1 MKRKTAALSP
11 NVRMALLIASGA
23 GLVVTAGGLALSP
36 VRAWAAYLTAA
47 FYFLGIALGGL
58 VVTALFNVA
67 KAGWSVVVKRV
78 PEALTAYLPIG
89 ALSMLAV
96 LAGANRLYSWLGPE
110 AHDDPILK
118 EKAAYLNLPGFAIR
132 MVVVLAIWLLFARL
146 LRRGSLA
153 QDADSQVRHTTRA
166 VALSAGFLLLFALSF
181 SVAAFDWLMSLAPHW
196 QSTIFAWYHM
206 AGVVVSGLAATILVI
221 AYLRRAGALPEANEN
236 HLHDLGKLL
245 FAMSTF
251 WAYLWVSQYLLVWYA
266 NLPEETAYYLARS
279 QGGYRFLFWCNL
291 VINWAVPFLALLP
304 RAAKRSQAQLVRVS
318 ALLLVGRFVDVYLQ
332 VAPPV
337 LPDHPGIGFLE
348 VGALMMLGGVFVL
361 ACERALAKTPL
372 IARGDPYLGES
383 LHHAQ

>member
-11 NVRMALLIASGA
+11 RARTALAILACA
-23 GLVVTAGGLALSP
+23 GMVVTGAGLALSP

-58 VVTALFNVA
+58 VVTALLNVA

-78 PEALTAYLPIG
+78 PEALTAYLPVG

-96 LAGANRLYSWLGPE
+96 LAGANRLYAWLGPE

-118 EKAAYLNLPGFAIR
+118 AKASYLNLPAFAIR
-132 MVVVLAIWLLFARL
+132 MIVVLGIWLLFARL
-146 LRRGSLA
+146 LRKGSLA
-153 QDADSQVRHTTRA
+153 QDTDSKVRHTTRA

-206 AGVVVSGLAATILVI
+206 AGVVVSGLASTILVI
-221 AYLRRAGALPEANEN
+221 AYLRSKGALPEANEN

-266 NLPEETAYYLARS
+266 NLPEETAYYITRS
-279 QGGYRFLFWCNL
+279 QGGYRFLFWAN
-291 VINWAVPFLALLP
+291 VAINWLVPFLALLP

-318 ALLLVGRFVDVYLQ
+318 ALLLVGRFVDIYLQ

-337 LPDHPGIGFLE
+337 LPDHPGIGLIE
-348 VGALMMLGGVFVL
+348 VGAFAMLAPLLVL
-361 ACERALAKTPL
+361 LCERALVRAPL
-372 IARGDPYLGES
+372 IARGDPYLTES

>member
-1 MKRKTAALSP
+1 M
-11 NVRMALLIASGA
+11 
-23 GLVVTAGGLALSP
+23 
-36 VRAWAAYLTAA
+36 
-47 FYFLGIALGGL
+47 
-58 VVTALFNVA
+58 
-67 KAGWSVVVKRV
+67 
-78 PEALTAYLPIG
+78 
-89 ALSMLAV
+89 
-96 LAGANRLYSWLGPE
+96 
-110 AHDDPILK
+110 
-118 EKAAYLNLPGFAIR
+118 
-132 MVVVLAIWLLFARL
+132 
-146 LRRGSLA
+146 
-153 QDADSQVRHTTRA
+153 TR
-166 VALSAGFLLLFALSF
+166 
-181 SVAAFDWLMSLAPHW
+181 
-196 QSTIFAWYHM
+196 
-206 AGVVVSGLAATILVI
+206 VVVSGLAATILVI